1 MKRKEQKKQ
10 TEKDTETHI
19 EMNKWHTADEREIKI
34 AKNMRDECRITG
46 GKGC

>member
-1 MKRKEQKKQ
+1 MKRKEQKNQ

-19 EMNKWHTADEREIKI
+19 EMEEWHTADEREIKI
-34 AKNMRDECRITG
+34 AKNMRDECQITG